1 MGTELVLGHKEL
13 RIILS
18 FLLLSCR
25 VFRVLQE
32 VQNFQNYLMAS
43 IGSRSMAF
51 TIQEASLQNKLF
63 LFVCLFLDWD
73 ILLFSSGSC

>member
-25 VFRVLQE
+25 VFRSLQE

>member
-25 VFRVLQE
+25 VFRALQE
-32 VQNFQNYLMAS
+32 VHNFQNYLMAS